1 MDAAR
6 ELLKTAGY
14 EFGADGM
21 LSAATPL
28 ALNFIHNTSA
38 AHAAVGEAMAQDFAQ
53 LGITMTLSTMEWNVF
68 LAERKAGNYDF
79 ARNGWIADFNDPDQ
93 HAGNVDHRIRQ
104 QRRAVRQIRA
114 CTG

>member
-1 MDAAR
+1 
-6 ELLKTAGY
+6 
-14 EFGADGM
+14 M

-28 ALNFIHNTSA
+28 TLNFIHNTSA

-79 ARNGWIADFNDPDQ
+79 ARNGWIADFNDPINMLEMWTTES
-93 HAGNVDHRIRQ
+93 GNNDAQFGR
-104 QRRAVRQIRA
+104 
-114 CTG
+114 